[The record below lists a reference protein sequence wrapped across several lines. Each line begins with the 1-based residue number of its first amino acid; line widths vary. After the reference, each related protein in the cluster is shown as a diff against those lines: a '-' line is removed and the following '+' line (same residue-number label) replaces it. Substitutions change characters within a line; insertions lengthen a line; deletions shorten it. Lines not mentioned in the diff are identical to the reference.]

1 MKNPEVFPTKTM
13 NREIPMIRH
22 YLPAFL
28 FLLCTL
34 ATAQTEQTEIKQD
47 TAEDKVFRVDVNIVQ
62 VDAVVTDKDGRPVT
76 DLTAEDFIILQDG
89 KRQEITNFSLVR
101 LKDPIVPR
109 PVVQKPLLESP
120 ENPLPPPLPP
130 VRLKQDQV
138 RRVIALIVDDLGLSF
153 SNMLRSREAIRKWVD
168 EEMQPGDLVA
178 VIRTGSG
185 MGGLQQFTGDKRLLY
200 NAIDRIRFNIL
211 SRTGSSSFWPYK
223 GEENLKPPEGEI
235 IRRLLGTLEV
245 LRYVVNGM
253 GTLPGR
259 KSLMLFS
266 EHMQIHF
273 DDRGIMEMSLND
285 LVKDKLRHVIQSANR
300 ASVVVHTI
308 DLRGAV
314 WTEITVEDTIST
326 VGGDALSRN
335 DAMSPGAFNDG
346 TAFVVKKM
354 NAIAEKR
361 QMEWIK
367 SQEGL
372 FLLPDE
378 TGGLYIRHHNYAELA
393 LREAAEDG
401 EIYYL
406 IGYRPDGKTV
416 AEMQEGSSKY
426 HNLEIRV
433 KRPGLQVR
441 SRSGFFS
448 STETQYAP
456 APSADTLAQAMLSPL
471 QYDELQVNLTSGYV
485 YDPAGQYLLRAWV
498 QLPGRQLAVLR
509 DKDGE
514 SYVSL
519 ETYAT
524 TTGFDGLVRNSD
536 RMNHHIPLT
545 NQEILSI
552 REHGLRFSVTIPAKD
567 PGAYFVRLAVKDQG
581 SSKIGSAYQY
591 IEIPDLKKEGLSLSD
606 LFAVSS
612 NEDTRLILSEAG
624 GESAER
630 FYSTGQN
637 RQKSPAIRQYQP
649 GESVE
654 YLALIYNADTRQ
666 GLPPV
671 LETQTVLFRNGD
683 EIFRSDPEAVDLS
696 GVTDPARIPIK
707 KRLRLG
713 KTMQPGEYILQLQ
726 VIDRHAEDQPILAA
740 RSLDFEI
747 IPEQDPT
754 NLEKAEDWIHKG
766 NEANRAGKKEEA
778 VQAFTEASLLYHQEL
793 EHNAGDAVVWK
804 QTGTVDFLAGN
815 TDQAVAAYEEA
826 VRLQPED
833 AESHYMLGI
842 IRATNNAD
850 SAIGDFREAIRLSP
864 ENAKYHFDLGRALA
878 RIKDFDASME
888 AFREACRLDPED
900 GECHASMGIVLQQ
913 TGEIEE
919 AATEYRKALALD
931 LSDGSAE
938 NIRQL
943 LKKVLA
949 EGEDPDAE
957 KRREYYTLK
966 AKQWREAVEQHIPGK
981 PDAAAVE
988 VGSWP
993 VEDLNIILYLAG
1005 NIREGK
1011 LNPQISYRI
1020 IHLFNGS
1027 RYIKKNILPFLDL
1040 TDDSQ
1045 QLLKRA
1051 ALLHTDIAMLQL
1063 DTGYAPEAIVVY
1075 QDGFQIVDSSALL
1088 VKKPRASSVFPWE
1101 RVFKIIKDA
1110 AISIQDGRGTVVCKG
1125 WHWRFA
1131 RYLLDGI
1138 SPHPSED
1145 EMVRKWYV
1153 ASTAFMLSNGLFA
1166 YVEKNIVPALQFF
1179 SSDPVLL
1186 FYSGVLHENY
1196 AGSTFQNALSPEG
1209 EVYPFESEKSEL
1221 KKAREYFQKALKADS
1236 EFSEARLH
1244 LGRVKGLLGDH
1255 EEAVEEL
1262 RKAADSITDTQLR
1275 YYCSL
1280 YLGNELAGLNRGKEA
1295 REQFET
1301 ATKLY
1306 PTAQSP
1312 LLSLSRLALSS
1323 GDYENAFF
1331 FGKLIFNLPAEEDTS
1346 GDPWWSYDVSPVL
1359 DASSLISEMY
1369 EAARGIIP

>member
-1 MKNPEVFPTKTM
+1 MARYLIPVFFLFCALSPAQ
-13 NREIPMIRH
+13 NREYSDFH
-22 YLPAFL
+22 DPAE
-28 FLLCTL
+28 
-34 ATAQTEQTEIKQD
+34 A
-47 TAEDKVFRVDVNIVQ
+47 KVFRVNVNLVQ
-62 VDAVVTDKDGRPVT
+62 VDAVVTDKDGRPVI
-76 DLTAEDFIILQDG
+76 DLTADDFVILQDG
-89 KRQEITNFSLVR
+89 KPQEITNFSLVR
-101 LKDPIVPR
+101 TSA
-109 PVVQKPLLESP
+109 PVVPGATVKKPAPESR
-120 ENPLPPPLPP
+120 EDSLPPPPSS
-130 VRLKQDQV
+130 VRLKENQV
-138 RRVIALIVDDLGLSF
+138 RRVLALVVDDLGLSF
-153 SNMLRSREAIRKWVD
+153 SNTVHVRESLRKWVD

-178 VIRTGSG
+178 VITTGAG
-185 MGGLQQFTGDKRLLY
+185 MSGLQQFTGDKKILY
-200 NAIDRIRFNIL
+200 NAIDHIRFNVL
-211 SRTGSSSFWPYK
+211 SRTGSASFQPVSEANVSLP
-223 GEENLKPPEGEI
+223 EEET

-245 LRYVVNGM
+245 LRYVASSM
-253 GTLPGR
+253 GTFPGR
-259 KSLMLFS
+259 KSLMFFS

-273 DDRGIMEMSLND
+273 DDGGIMDMSLSD
-285 LVKDKLRHVIQSANR
+285 LVKEKLDQLTRDANR
-300 ASVVVHTI
+300 AAVVLYTI
-308 DLRGAV
+308 DPRGAV
-314 WTEITVEDTIST
+314 WTETTAADTLTLVNAGGPLSKGASVTISA
-326 VGGDALSRN
+326 D
-335 DAMSPGAFNDG
+335 
-346 TAFVVKKM
+346 
-354 NAIAEKR
+354 AIAERR
-361 QMEWIK
+361 QKQWIK

-372 FLLPDE
+372 FILPDE
-378 TGGLYIRHHNYAELA
+378 TGGRYIRHHNYVELA
-393 LREAAEDG
+393 LQEAVNDG
-401 EIYYL
+401 EFYYL
-406 IGYRPDGKTV
+406 IGYRPDAKTV
-416 AEMQEGSSKY
+416 AEMRDNRNKF
-426 HNLEIRV
+426 HNIKVRV
-433 KRPGLQVR
+433 TRSGLDVR

-448 STETQYAP
+448 TTETPYAP
-456 APSADTLAQAMLSPL
+456 APSGDTLTQAMLSPL
-471 QYDELQVNLTSGYV
+471 LQEGLTVRLASGYV
-485 YDPAGQYLLRAWV
+485 YDFEGIYRLRAWV
-498 QLPGRQLAVLR
+498 HLPGRQLTVLR
-509 DKDGE
+509 DENGGN
-514 SYVSL
+514 YISL
-519 ETYAT
+519 ETYAA
-524 TTGFDGLVRNSD
+524 TTGFDGLIRDAD
-536 RMNHHIPLT
+536 RMEHRIPLT
-545 NQEILSI
+545 TQDILSV
-552 REHGLRFSVTIPAKD
+552 REQGLRFSVTIPAKD
-567 PGAYFVRLAVKDQG
+567 PGAYFVRLSVKDQG
-581 SSKIGSAYQY
+581 SGKIGSAYQY
-591 IEIPDLKKEGLSLSD
+591 IEIPDLQEEGLSLSD
-606 LFAVSS
+606 LFTLGR
-612 NEDTRLILSEAG
+612 NEDIRRILSNTA

-630 FYSTGQN
+630 LYSTGEN
-637 RQKSPAIRQYQP
+637 HEKSPAIRQYRP

-654 YLALIYNADTRQ
+654 YLVLIYNAETRRE
-666 GLPPV
+666 LPPD
-671 LETQTVLFRNGD
+671 LETQTVLYRDGS
-683 EIFRSDPEAVDLS
+683 EIFRSDPETVDVS
-696 GVTDPARIPIK
+696 GIGDPARIPIK

-713 KTMQPGEYILQLQ
+713 KTIPPGDYILQLQ
-726 VIDRHAEDQPILAA
+726 VRDKLAKKERSLAA
-740 RSLDFEI
+740 RSLDFQV
-747 IPEQDPT
+747 IPETEPS
-754 NLEKAEDWIHKG
+754 NLEKAAAWIHKG
-766 NEANRAGKKEEA
+766 NQANREDKKEEA
-778 VQAFTEASLLYHQEL
+778 AQAFAEAARSYREEL
-793 EHNAGDAVVWK
+793 QKYPDDTVLWK
-804 QTGTVDFLAGN
+804 QTGTVYHLAGE
-815 TDQAVAAYEEA
+815 TEQAVAAYEEA
-826 VRLQPED
+826 VRLQPDD
-833 AESHYMLGI
+833 AESHYMLAI
-842 IRATNNAD
+842 IRATAD
-850 SAIGDFREAIRLSP
+850 VESAIGDFREAIRLHP
-864 ENAKYHFDLGRALA
+864 DIARYHFDLGRALT

-919 AATEYRKALALD
+919 AAAEYRKALALD

-1088 VKKPRASSVFPWE
+1088 VKKPRAPFVFPWE

-1110 AISIQDGRGTVVCKG
+1110 AISIQDGRGTVVGKG

-1166 YVEKNIVPALQFF
+1166 YVENNIVPALQFF

-1221 KKAREYFQKALKADS
+1221 KKAREYFQKTLKADP

-1244 LGRVKGLLGDH
+1244 LGRVTGLLGDH

-1295 REQFET
+1295 CEQFET

-1306 PTAQSP
+1306 PNAQSP

-1369 EAARGIIP
+1369 EAARGITP